1 MYTVKMEHECACF
14 KKSEYKSEKSFDN
27 QQDASNYANILV
39 EFMSEDFCTTHL
51 FFPQKV
57 SDNEFLIR
65 VVENPNKA
73 SSCSTGSCGPDD
85 SASSCGTGSCGCD

>member
-27 QQDASNYANILV
+27 QKDAYSYANILV
-39 EFMSEDFCTTHL
+39 EFMTEDFCTTHL
-51 FFPQKV
+51 FFPHKV
-57 SDNEFLIR
+57 SENEFLIK

-73 SSCSTGSCGPDD
+73 GSCSTGSCGPDD
-85 SASSCGTGSCGCD
+85 SDSSCGASCGCD